1 MSHFTVAV
9 FTDGNKSV
17 EELLAPYQENNMGDC
32 PEEYMEF
39 NDVTDEYM
47 KEYENDG
54 NEMVKTPE
62 GELLYKW
69 DDRFRKPNTIG
80 TGSDTHKVPENQGY
94 EIVYVKHN
102 EKYKN
107 FDDFVQDYGGYKK
120 NEKTGK
126 YGYWENPN
134 AKWDWYQEGGRWS
147 GLLKLKFTLYLA
159 SNNTFNT
166 LGFNHN
172 EFLNFVNWYKTYK
185 EKFDLIIKKYK
196 GVEQKIIDEVKK
208 YIGMMDGDAKRVNS
222 AKVKDIDF
230 SLDIDEYNK
239 AIRFWELIVDGD
251 TPKNDKEID
260 EIKWCFYKSEY
271 YSNRYKNKEQYAQL
285 TTEFGTYA
293 VITPDGKW
301 HSKGDMGWFGFSSE
315 SFEEANSWSVSFKEK
330 FIDNADPEWTL
341 TVVDCHI

>member
-9 FTDGNKSV
+9 FSDGNNTV

-39 NDVTDEYM
+39 NDVTEEYLDR
-47 KEYENDG
+47 YENKEVD
-54 NEMVKTPE
+54 MV
-62 GELLYKW
+62 
-69 DDRFRKPNTIG
+69 RKSNGDLVFSWEASESGKKEIIKIKF
-80 TGSDTHKVPENQGY
+80 SD
-94 EIVYVKHN
+94 
-102 EKYKN
+102 KYST
-107 FDDFVQDYGGYKK
+107 FDEFVQDYGGYEK

-147 GLLKLKFTLYLA
+147 GLLKLKPILCLT
-159 SNNTFNT
+159 SNNAFNT

-172 EFLNFVNWYKTYK
+172 EFLNFVNWYKTDK
-185 EKFDLIIKKYK
+185 EKFDLIIDKYK
-196 GVEQKIIDEVKK
+196 GVKQKIIEEVKT
-208 YIGMMDGDAKRVNS
+208 YINMMDGDAKRVDS

-260 EIKWCFYKSEY
+260 EVKWCFYKPEY

-285 TTEFGTYA
+285 TAEFGTYA